1 MTHRHKMHTPP
12 GQSERPAYTS
22 YVVRPGSVELSG
34 ALQPLVQALEAK
46 PQGLGDLET
55 RKIMWQI
62 VRATDYLHSQDVSA
76 FES

>member
-1 MTHRHKMHTPP
+1 MHTPP
-12 GQSERPAYTS
+12 GQSERPALTSGS
-22 YVVRPGSVELSG
+22 YVVQPDSVELSG

-62 VRATDYLHSQDVSA
+62 VRATEYLHSQDVSA